1 MPRREQSMLDTI
13 ATDLALWIDQTSSE
27 IAAAMAPQGVA
38 PFAAQVDETQK
49 LQYYRSM
56 LFNPDGT
63 PNLQGRQAEIG
74 RLGPQGF
81 AQVYKAVIA
90 AYPSLK
96 LPTPPGAPAAPAS
109 QVTPPPPP
117 SPVPAP
123 NVPRGML
130 TPQLPQITPIVPPGA

>member
-1 MPRREQSMLDTI
+1 MPNQSMLDNI
-13 ATDLALWIDQTSSE
+13 ASDLATWIDQTSTR

-38 PFAAQVDETQK
+38 PFAADLDETQK
-49 LQYYRSM
+49 LEYYRSM

-63 PNLQGRQAEIG
+63 PNLAGRNAEIS

-90 AYPSLK
+90 AYPDLK
-96 LPTPPGAPAAPAS
+96 LPTPPGAQEVAPTQA
-109 QVTPPPPP
+109 TPKPPP

-123 NVPRGML
+123 LIPRGML
-130 TPQLPQITPIVPPGA
+130 MPRVAPITPIVPPGA